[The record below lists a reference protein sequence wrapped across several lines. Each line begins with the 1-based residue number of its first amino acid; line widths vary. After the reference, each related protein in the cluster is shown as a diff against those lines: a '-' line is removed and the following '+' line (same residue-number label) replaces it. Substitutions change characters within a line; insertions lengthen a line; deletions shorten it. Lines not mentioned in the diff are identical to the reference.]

1 MKGVVVRSNGLW
13 NTERGDLWAV
23 IVVGAAVA
31 LGSVWSI
38 IMSLIEIVPNSDV
51 PVRVQL
57 VGETFDLPIGPDG
70 APVEAGVDEITV
82 HVSDLPVASHVSAM
96 GAAIVPSLA
105 VIAVAVCVLLLCR
118 NLLRGEFFSRTN
130 TRLVITTSMVIA
142 FGWVITLLFTVMASN
157 GALAQIEARPV
168 YESVQFHLDWYAVL
182 AAMAVGALGAAFH
195 AGERMQRDTE
205 GLV

>member
-1 MKGVVVRSNGLW
+1 MTGKGPWGTQRS
-13 NTERGDLWAV
+13 DLWAV
-23 IVVGAAVA
+23 IVVGIAVA

-38 IMSLIEIVPNSDV
+38 VMSLVEIVPNDDV

-57 VGETFDLPIGPDG
+57 VGEAFDLPIGPDG
-70 APVEAGVDEITV
+70 APIEAGVDEITV
-82 HVSDLPVASHVSAM
+82 HVSDLPVASYVSAL

-105 VIAVAVCVLLLCR
+105 VIGVAVCVLLLCR

-130 TRLVITTSMVIA
+130 TRLVVTTSMVIA
-142 FGWVITLLFTVMASN
+142 VGWAITLLFTVMASN
-157 GALAQIEARPV
+157 GALARVEARPV